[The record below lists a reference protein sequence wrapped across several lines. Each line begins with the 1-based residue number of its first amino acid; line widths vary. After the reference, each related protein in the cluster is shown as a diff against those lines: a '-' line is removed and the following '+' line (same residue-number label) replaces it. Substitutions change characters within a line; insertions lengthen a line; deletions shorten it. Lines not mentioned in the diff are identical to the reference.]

1 MATKFSLPLDQ
12 DVDKALEH
20 IRSSI
25 LNAGGEFSGN
35 TKSGSFSGKTPLGN
49 IAGNYTIEDKE
60 IQVEITKR
68 PMILSKIAI
77 KSKIA
82 EYLT

>member
-1 MATKFSLPLDQ
+1 MATKFSLPLNQ

-25 LNAGGEFSGN
+25 IDAGGKFSGN
-35 TKSGSFSGKTPLGN
+35 ADKGSFSGKTALGN
-49 IAGNYTIEDKE
+49 ITGNYKINGTE
-60 IQVEITKR
+60 INIEITKK
-68 PMILSKIAI
+68 PMMLSKITI

-82 EYLT
+82 EYLS